1 MEESMKRLI
10 IVWLHMFVVLSF
22 IWARPVSAS
31 NIIST
36 FHDDFERQALGPDY
50 FSDTNS
56 SDSYYVI
63 DNGILTINSGSQDGG
78 GRWVKSNQSYAYSP
92 GSNGLIFETRAKIG
106 EGERHFAVGLI
117 GDSNDGFFGFG
128 DLHATHQLESST
140 TPAPTGGLIQYIDQV
155 DISEWHT
162 YRIEVICSTAK
173 YYVDGILRSVDSN
186 PNDIPFNKSLRIIFD
201 KGSQGTPA
209 TLSVDYVDV
218 KIVEDS
224 CNQPPTVN
232 AGGAYSVNEGS
243 SVEVTASG
251 NDPEGG
257 SLAYAWD
264 LDNNGTFETPGQ
276 SVIFSVADL
285 EALSSHTITVQATDN
300 GGLSATDQA
309 VVNVNFDFNG
319 FFQPVDNLPTL
330 NIINAGKGVPV
341 KFSLNGYQGLNII
354 AAGYPTSNTVSCGST
369 AGDAVEQTLTAGSS
383 SLSYDANTDQY
394 IYVWK
399 TDKAWVGTCRTLVIK
414 LSDGTYHRANFKFK

>member
-1 MEESMKRLI
+1 MKRLI

-22 IWARPVSAS
+22 ISVRPVSAS

-140 TPAPTGGLIQYIDQV
+140 TPASTGGLIQYIDQV

-162 YRIEVICSTAK
+162 YRIDVICSTAK
-173 YYVDGILRSVDSN
+173 YYVDGTLRSVDSN
-186 PNDIPFNKSLRIIFD
+186 PNDIPFNKPLRIIFD

-209 TLSVDYVDV
+209 TLSVDYVDA

-224 CNQPPTVN
+224 CNQPPTAN
-232 AGGAYSVNEGS
+232 AGGLYTAFVGDSLTLDASAS
-243 SVEVTASG
+243 S
-251 NDPEGG
+251 DPDDDALTYE
-257 SLAYAWD
+257 WD
-264 LDNNGTFETPGQ
+264 LDNDGVYNDATGITTT
-276 SVIFSVADL
+276 
-285 EALSSHTITVQATDN
+285 SSFIQVGDHTISLRVTDD
-300 GGLSATDQA
+300 GGLSATDTA
-309 VVNVNFDFNG
+309 TVTVLPWTLEG
-319 FFQPVDNLPTL
+319 FYQPVDMNGVY
-330 NIINAGKGVPV
+330 NIVKNGSTVPLKFEIFAGSTELTDIAYVKSLTYAQTSCNASATTDEIETTTTGSTSLRYDTTAGQFIYNWKTPSIAGKCYRV
-341 KFSLNGYQGLNII
+341 
-354 AAGYPTSNTVSCGST
+354 
-369 AGDAVEQTLTAGSS
+369 TLTTMAGSS
-383 SLSYDANTDQY
+383 
-394 IYVWK
+394 
-399 TDKAWVGTCRTLVIK
+399 LVAYFK
-414 LSDGTYHRANFKFK
+414 LK